1 MHGISYNELYKDINV
16 SRTASP
22 FQLISGTCQHSRFSI
37 SELLFRKR
45 SKSREYDPASREKR
59 FLFFFYHKE
68 LQRYP
73 KTLYSFL
80 LGSELL
86 FMIDKST
93 AYIHFQ
99 GNEGWTTFKSSLE
112 LSSKLFIKTFTCL
125 IVCFP

>member
-1 MHGISYNELYKDINV
+1 MSLEQLHLSSESLSLANTAVFRLQSFCSGNALKAESTIPPAGKKD
-16 SRTASP
+16 
-22 FQLISGTCQHSRFSI
+22 
-37 SELLFRKR
+37 
-45 SKSREYDPASREKR
+45 Y
-59 FLFFFYHKE
+59 FFFYHKE

-93 AYIHFQ
+93 VYIHFQ

-112 LSSKLFIKTFTCL
+112 LPSKLFIKTFTCL